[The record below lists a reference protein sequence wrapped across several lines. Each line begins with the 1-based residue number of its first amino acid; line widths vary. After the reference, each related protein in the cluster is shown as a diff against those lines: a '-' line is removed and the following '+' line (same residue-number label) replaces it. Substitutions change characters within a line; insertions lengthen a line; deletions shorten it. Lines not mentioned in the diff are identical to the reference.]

1 MKALRKIAV
10 VSVLALA
17 ALNGNAQQ
25 DPMYTHY
32 MYNTLSVN
40 PAYAGSRDALTVTG
54 LHRSQWVSFSGAPM
68 TQTITL
74 HSPLRNE
81 KIGLGL
87 TLLND
92 KIGPTNNTSIFG
104 DFAYRIK
111 LNEKS
116 KLAFGLSGGVNIFQA
131 RLSTLQLDQQSDPTF
146 QNNISN
152 KVIPN
157 FGAGIYYSR
166 ERFYAGI
173 SAPGLLQNNYSLITV
188 NGNDLIG
195 KEQRHYFF
203 IAGAMIKMGEN
214 LDFKPTTLIKVTNG
228 APAQAD
234 LTAAF
239 VIKQKFLLGANFRT
253 GDSFGALIGFD
264 FTDLIHLG
272 YSYDWSYGLKTGKY
286 NSGSHEVILRCDF
299 LRIGKKQIHS
309 PRYF

>member
-1 MKALRKIAV
+1 MKTIKKIAV

-17 ALNGNAQQ
+17 GLTGNAQQ
-25 DPMYTHY
+25 NPMYTHY

-40 PAYAGSRDALTVTG
+40 PAYAGSRDAITVTG
-54 LHRSQWVSFSGAPM
+54 LHRSQWVSFSGAPV

-74 HSPLRNE
+74 HAPLRNE

-87 TLLND
+87 SLLND
-92 KIGPTNNTSIFG
+92 KIGPVNNTSVFG

-116 KLAFGLSGGVNIFQA
+116 KLAFGLSAGVNIFQA
-131 RLSTLQLDQQSDPTF
+131 RLSTLELDQSSDPTF

-152 KVIPN
+152 KIIPN
-157 FGAGIYYSR
+157 FGFGIYYSR
-166 ERFYAGI
+166 ERFYAGV
-173 SAPGLLQNNYSLITV
+173 SAPGLIQNNYSLITV

-195 KEQRHYFF
+195 SEQRHYFF
-203 IAGAMIKMGEN
+203 IAGAMINLGEN
-214 LDFKPTTLIKVTNG
+214 LEFKPTTLLKITNG

-239 VIKQKFLLGANFRT
+239 VIKKRLLLGANFRT
-253 GDSFGALIGFD
+253 GDSFGGLIGFN
-264 FTDLIHLG
+264 FTDLVYLG
-272 YSYDWSYGLKTGKY
+272 YSYDWSYGLQTGKY
-286 NSGSHEVILRCDF
+286 NSGSHEIVLRWDF
-299 LRIGKKQIHS
+299 LTIGKKQIHS